1 MTVELQRMIGRW
13 SLSGKGH
20 EDLDGYDAGE
30 EMDTFGSLARCSQG
44 ALDSRT
50 NFMGTSQPYILY
62 LWEYLNAHNLLKTSF
77 QCLDPKVAARNGGK
91 GIPSIIRS
99 PLERPSPS
107 DETSTL
113 ETRAKENEDAISA
126 SINLLGI
133 NNLRA
138 ARLESNSAEKKS
150 LCNIIYNLRTQK
162 RQLIVDRLKAMAAFD
177 DPLTQSLME
186 QIEEIDEEG
195 KGYIADLDSVV
206 SSEDS
211 EHRTVPRKNPHT
223 PKH

>member
-1 MTVELQRMIGRW
+1 
-13 SLSGKGH
+13 
-20 EDLDGYDAGE
+20 
-30 EMDTFGSLARCSQG
+30 
-44 ALDSRT
+44 
-50 NFMGTSQPYILY
+50 
-62 LWEYLNAHNLLKTSF
+62 LNAHDLLKTSF
-77 QCLDPKVAARNGGK
+77 QRLDPKVAARNGGK

-150 LCNIIYNLRTQK
+150 LRNIIYNLRTQK
-162 RQLIVDRLKAMAAFD
+162 RQLIVDRLKAMSAFD
-177 DPLTQSLME
+177 DPLTQSLTE
-186 QIEEIDEEG
+186 QIEEIDEEV
-195 KGYIADLDSVV
+195 KGYITDLDSVV

-211 EHRTVPRKNPHT
+211 EQRTPPHKNPCT